1 MPTEA
6 DRPSSRRPTTIGR
19 YGVTGEL
26 GEGGMGMVYA
36 AQQDNPQ
43 RMVALKVIRPELV
56 QPDLLRRFARESEVL
71 GRLQH
76 PGIAQIYEAGTF
88 ADDYGSHPFFAMELV
103 HGEPLTQYAESRGLE
118 TSARLDLFAKVCDAV
133 HYAHRQGVI
142 HRDLKPANILVDREG
157 QPKIL
162 DFGVARLTDA
172 DVQVTRQTSLG
183 EVIGTLQYMSPEQVN
198 ADPDDVDARS
208 DVYSLGVILYELLA
222 GRLPYDLSR
231 KMIYE
236 AARIVLLDDPAPL
249 SSINRK
255 LGGDIEVI
263 VAKALEK
270 EKVRRYDSAEGLASD
285 VRRLLND
292 EPISARPASAM
303 YQLRKFARRNRA
315 LVVGL
320 MVAAVLLLA
329 GSAVSLWQAVRAT
342 RAERLADLRRI
353 EAVESG
359 RLAEQRRA
367 IADSAFLLA
376 DSARTSA
383 LREQAA
389 ALTSADRAMAE
400 AAKSRAVTDFLTTM
414 LGSSDPSI
422 GGGKELSVRE
432 LLDQS
437 ADRLQ
442 AGTFQHE
449 PAVEATL
456 EATIGR
462 SYSALGLYDA
472 ARMHLDSAYA
482 IRRRVLGVRDL
493 ETSSSAADL
502 AELLRA
508 TGDYPRAQRM
518 LEAAE
523 AGRRGQLEADDDHMT
538 AARVTLAGVRYA
550 QGDNVSAERHYR
562 DALRLTRHR
571 HPEGGG
577 VVADRLQ
584 GLGGFLV
591 YTGRADSGLR
601 LINEAL
607 ALRIKA
613 FGEIHPAVVQTLTS
627 VADAELALRHPAAA
641 DSAIARA
648 LPIAHQLFGAEHPSV
663 ADLLVRRG
671 TILANLSRLEE
682 AEATDREA
690 LAMRVTLLGTEHPDV
705 QVARVSLGRALQ
717 GQGKFSAADSQFTA
731 ALDARRGLL
740 GEKSPAVASSLTDL
754 GYLAK
759 VQGDWVGVGRW
770 YGLAVPIWKAAGIE
784 DEAANSLAEVGFAL
798 GRQGRHD
805 EAEPILR
812 DVLARR
818 LTKFGPDHWSVGDAY
833 EKLAVVESGRGH
845 VAVAESLSV
854 LGLKI
859 REKVYGPESIAVAGQ
874 LQNLAFMREKQADTL
889 GAIPRLR
896 ESLRM
901 FKKVRPETD
910 PNVVTLERW
919 LAIDLCASNAIVEGT
934 ALARRARSDVVPD
947 TTQPLAARTG
957 AALGFCLVADGKYTD
972 AEPLLLDAERRLR
985 MLAGPP
991 EHRAQVVGW
1000 LARLYDVWGKP
1011 EEAVKWRER

>member
-1 MPTEA
+1 MSDEVG
-6 DRPSSRRPTTIGR
+6 RPRPYRPDTIGR
-19 YGVTGEL
+19 YRITGVL

-88 ADDYGSHPFFAMELV
+88 DDDHGSHPFFAMELV
-103 HGEPLTQYAESRGLE
+103 LGKPLTEYADAHELE
-118 TSARLDLFAKVCDAV
+118 LAARLDLFAKVCDAV

-142 HRDLKPANILVDREG
+142 HRDLKPANILVDIDG

-198 ADPDDVDARS
+198 ADPDDIDARS

-222 GRLPYDLSR
+222 GKLPYDLTR
-231 KMIYE
+231 KLIYE

-249 SSINRK
+249 SSVNRK

-270 EKVRRYDSAEGLASD
+270 EKARRYASAEGLASD
-285 VRRLLND
+285 LRRLLND

-320 MVAAVLLLA
+320 AVAAVLLLA

-389 ALTSADRAMAE
+389 AVTSADRALAE
-400 AAKSRAVTDFLTTM
+400 AAKSRAVTNFLTTM
-414 LGSSDPSI
+414 LGSSDPSVA
-422 GGGKELSVRE
+422 GGKELSVRE

-437 ADRLQ
+437 AGRLQ
-442 AGTFQHE
+442 AGEFQHE
-449 PAVEATL
+449 PAVEAAL

-472 ARMHLDSAYA
+472 ARTHLDSAYA
-482 IRRRVLGVRDL
+482 IRRRVLGPRDL
-493 ETSSSAADL
+493 ETASSAADL
-502 AELLRA
+502 AEQLRA
-508 TGDYPRAQRM
+508 SGDYPGAARM
-518 LEAAE
+518 LAAAE
-523 AGRRGQLEADDDHMT
+523 TARRGQLEADDDHMT
-538 AARVTLAGVRYA
+538 AALASLAGVRYA
-550 QGDNVSAERHYR
+550 QGDNVAAERHYR

-577 VVADRLQ
+577 AVADRLQ

-601 LINEAL
+601 LINAAL
-607 ALRIKA
+607 ALRIQA
-613 FGEIHPAVVQTLTS
+613 FGERHPTVVQTLIA

-648 LPIAHQLFGAEHPSV
+648 LPIAHQLFGMEHPSV

-671 TILANLSRLEE
+671 TILANLSRLEA

-705 QVARVSLGRALQ
+705 QVARVNLGRVLQ
-717 GQGKFSAADSQFTA
+717 AQGRYSAADSQFSV
-731 ALDARRGLL
+731 ALESRRGLL
-740 GEKSPAVASSLTDL
+740 GEDSPAVASSLTDL

-759 VQGDWVGVGRW
+759 VKGDWVAAARW
-770 YGLAVPIWKAAGIE
+770 YGEAVPIWQAAGIE
-784 DEAANSLAEVGFAL
+784 DEVTNSLAEVGFAL
-798 GRQGRHD
+798 GRQGRND

-818 LTKFGPDHWSVGDAY
+818 LARYGPDHWSVGDAY
-833 EKLAVVESGRGH
+833 EKLAVVETGRGH
-845 VAVAESLSV
+845 LTVAESLSV
-854 LGLKI
+854 LGLTI
-859 REKVYGPESIAVAGQ
+859 RRTVYGPESIAVASQ
-874 LQNLAFMREKQADTL
+874 LQNLAFMREKQADTS
-889 GAIPRLR
+889 GAIPHLR
-896 ESLRM
+896 ESLRL
-901 FKKVRPETD
+901 FLKVRPGTD
-910 PNVVTLERW
+910 PNVITLERW
-919 LAIDLCASNAIVEGT
+919 LAIDLCANDAVVEGT
-934 ALARRARSDVVPD
+934 ALARRALADVVPD
-947 TTQPLAARTG
+947 TTQSLAARTG
-957 AALGFCLVADGKYTD
+957 AALGFCLAVGRNFDS

-985 MLAGPP
+985 VLAGPP
-991 EHRAQVVGW
+991 EHRAQLVGW
-1000 LARLYDVWGKP
+1000 LAWLYGAWGKP
-1011 EEAVKWRER
+1011 EEAAKWQ